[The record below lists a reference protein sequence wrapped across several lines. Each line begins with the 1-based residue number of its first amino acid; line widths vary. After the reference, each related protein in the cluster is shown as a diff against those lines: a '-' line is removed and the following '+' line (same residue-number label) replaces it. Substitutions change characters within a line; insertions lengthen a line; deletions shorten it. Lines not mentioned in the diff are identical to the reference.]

1 MEFPLQAIA
10 AWDKQDK
17 RLVANCYPA
26 RYERAVVLCAGNA
39 VGRNV
44 IPIQIEMF
52 VRVKGSAREL
62 SLDPAK
68 TDQDVPYSVDDV
80 VVFSPKY
87 HSGVP
92 CLSTFRFPAP

>member
-1 MEFPLQAIA
+1 MEFPIQAIA

-17 RLVANCYPA
+17 RLVANSYPA
-26 RYERAVVLCAGNA
+26 RNER
-39 VGRNV
+39 
-44 IPIQIEMF
+44 
-52 VRVKGSAREL
+52 
-62 SLDPAK
+62 
-68 TDQDVPYSVDDV
+68 V